1 MFLRE
6 KKRIRLVLSVL
17 VIHNSNTLYY
27 CLILLWAAA
36 VAAIK
41 DLLLHKFCF
50 FPSHWPSC
58 ASPNQSSTKLMDV
71 GFSSF
76 VKNITNLFIYFS
88 VFFYLYIQY
97 ILDFLHILT
106 FEHSNDNAFNSIFH
120 CTVLAQYSARIFKY
134 FSHHPL
140 RIDQAN
146 YIEFSPRLAIF
157 TPGSFNISNGFG
169 RD

>member
-1 MFLRE
+1 MFLQKIKKIAVPITGITRLLDVWFSFFSILE
-6 KKRIRLVLSVL
+6 DIRIAFDVCEKKKRIRLVLSVL

-41 DLLLHKFCF
+41 DLLLHKFRF

-58 ASPNQSSTKLMDV
+58 ASPNQSSTKLMDA

-88 VFFYLYIQY
+88 VFFLSLYPI
-97 ILDFLHILT
+97 
-106 FEHSNDNAFNSIFH
+106 
-120 CTVLAQYSARIFKY
+120 Y
-134 FSHHPL
+134 F
-140 RIDQAN
+140 
-146 YIEFSPRLAIF
+146 
-157 TPGSFNISNGFG
+157 
-169 RD
+169 